1 MKKIKIFI
9 VFFFLI
15 VFSVFSQNPNKKY
28 ETYTALEGETLQ
40 SIARK
45 FSITP
50 FNLIQLNPELVE
62 GINLDGKI
70 IIVPNKNYKPN
81 TIASNNGEDYVENGF
96 LIHTVLVRENY
107 FRFKKKYGISKRILR
122 KHNPILRLEN
132 LKVGQVIKIPVKDD
146 FKLEGDTEQI
156 TETKP
161 YIVKPREAKYGIS
174 KRYGISIE
182 QLEELNPLT
191 KGRDL
196 KMAELIYVP
205 DTEEISEAEEGF
217 TIHKV
222 VKGETFFSLGQLYA
236 ISQDDL
242 ILVNP
247 ELTDGVK
254 EGMLIKIPIVEESS
268 KLVFIPSI
276 EPDKELKAALMLPF
290 MTNRRNID
298 FEKSITSDIATDFY
312 LGAMMALD
320 SVKKLGLSVNLKVF
334 DTQNNKTL
342 ISRYII
348 ENDFSDTDVIIG
360 PLFIG
365 NIELISKALQNK
377 NIAILSPVSQKDHSV
392 FGSNKLIQATPSHE
406 KLMNKVLN
414 HIKFNYNGENIVI
427 FSDTTQAIIPQLVKT
442 LAVLEP
448 LDSLTKI
455 EIIKPK
461 KGYFMPEL
469 FREKI
474 VKEKDNILILITEDP
489 VVTKDVVQNLGVLPK
504 EINATFFAMNKGSNF
519 NEVNNNYLAHVNFH
533 FPVSS
538 FIDREDENV
547 KKFIYSYKYKN
558 KAEPSDYSFKG
569 FDVTYD
575 ALLRFAS
582 FEDIDSALI
591 AGYSNR
597 IATKYE
603 YDSNGYGKGFINQG
617 VYILK
622 YDGLNIVKVEDYTT
636 DKKIEE

>member
-1 MKKIKIFI
+1 MKKIKLFI

-28 ETYTALEGETLQ
+28 ETYTAIEGETLQ

-62 GINLDGKI
+62 GGDLNGKI
-70 IIVPNKNYKPN
+70 IIVPNKNYKPD
-81 TIASNNGEDYVENGF
+81 TGASNNGEDYIENGF

-107 FRFKKKYGISKRILR
+107 FRFKKKYGVSKRILR
-122 KHNPILRLEN
+122 KHNPILRIEN

-146 FKLEGDTEQI
+146 FKLESDTEQI

-182 QLEELNPLT
+182 QLEELNPQT

-196 KMAELIYVP
+196 KMAELILVP
-205 DTEEISEAEEGF
+205 DIEEVPEAEEGF

-222 VKGETFFSLGQLYA
+222 LKGETFFSLGQLYA

-242 ILVNP
+242 ISVNP

-254 EGMLIKIPIVEESS
+254 EGMLIKIPVVEESS

-276 EPDKELKAALMLPF
+276 DPDKELKAALMLPF

-365 NIELISKALQNK
+365 NVELISKALQNK
-377 NIAILSPVSQKDHSV
+377 NVVIVSPVSQKDHSV
-392 FGSNKLIQATPSHE
+392 FGSNKLIQDTPSHE

-414 HIKFNYNGENIVI
+414 HIKSNYNGENIVI
-427 FSDTTQAIIPQLVKT
+427 FSDTTKTVIPQLAKT

-461 KGYFMPEL
+461 EGYFMPEL

-533 FPVSS
+533 YPVSS
-538 FIDREDENV
+538 FIDWEDENV
-547 KKFIYSYKYKN
+547 KKFVRSYKFKN
-558 KAEPSDYSFKG
+558 KAVPSDYSFKG

-575 ALLRFAS
+575 ALLRCAS
-582 FEDIDSALI
+582 FDDIASALK

-622 YDGLNIVKVEDYTT
+622 YDGLNIVKVEDYST

>member
-1 MKKIKIFI
+1 MKKNKLFI

-15 VFSVFSQNPNKKY
+15 AFSVFSQSPNKKY
-28 ETYTALEGETLQ
+28 ETYTAIEGETLQ

-50 FNLIQLNPELVE
+50 FNLIKLNPELVE
-62 GINLDGKI
+62 GVNLNGTI
-70 IIVPNKNYKPN
+70 IIVPNKNYKPESK
-81 TIASNNGEDYVENGF
+81 ASNNGEDYVENGF

-107 FRFKKKYGISKRILR
+107 FRFKKKYGVSKRVLR
-122 KHNPILRLEN
+122 KFNPILRSEN
-132 LKVGQVIKIPVKDD
+132 LKLGQVIKIPVKDD
-146 FKLEGDTEQI
+146 FKLEGATEQI

-161 YIVKPREAKYGIS
+161 YIVKPRETKYGIS
-174 KRYGISIE
+174 KRYAISIE
-182 QLEELNPLT
+182 QLEELNPQI

-196 KMAELIYVP
+196 KMADLILVP
-205 DTEEISEAEEGF
+205 DSEEIPEEEDGF

-222 VKGETFFSLGQLYA
+222 VKGETFYSLGRLYS

-242 ILVNP
+242 ISVNP
-247 ELTDGVK
+247 ELQDGVI

-276 EPDKELKAALMLPF
+276 EPDKEIKAALMLPL
-290 MTNRRNID
+290 MTNRKQID
-298 FEKSITSDIATDFY
+298 FDKSKTSDIATDFY

-320 SVKKLGLSVNLKVF
+320 SVKKLGLSVHLKVF
-334 DTQNNKTL
+334 DTQNSKTQ

-348 ENDFSDTDVIIG
+348 ENDFSDTDLIIG

-365 NIELISKALQNK
+365 NVELVSKTLQNK
-377 NIAILSPVSQKDHSV
+377 NVAIVSPVSQKDHSV
-392 FGSNKLIQATPSHE
+392 FGSNKLIQDTPSNE
-406 KLMNKVLN
+406 KLMSKVLN
-414 HIKFNYNGENIVI
+414 HIKSNYNDENIVI
-427 FSDTTQAIIPQLVKT
+427 FSDTTDLVIPQLVKV
-442 LAVLEP
+442 LEVLEP

-461 KGYFMPEL
+461 KGYFRPEL

-474 VKEKDNILILITEDP
+474 LKEKDNILILITEDP

-504 EINATFFAMNKGSNF
+504 DINATFFAMNKGSNF

-538 FIDREDENV
+538 FINREDENV
-547 KKFIYSYKYKN
+547 KKFIRTYKYKN

-569 FDVTYD
+569 FDVTLD
-575 ALLRFAS
+575 ALLRCAS
-582 FEDIDSALI
+582 YDDIASALN
-591 AGYSNR
+591 AGYSSR

-603 YDSNGYGKGFINQG
+603 YDNNGYGKGFINQG
-617 VYILK
+617 VYLLK
-622 YDGLNIVKVEDYTT
+622 YDGLNIVKVEEEI
-636 DKKIEE
+636 KEKIEE

>member
-1 MKKIKIFI
+1 MKKIKLFI

-15 VFSVFSQNPNKKY
+15 VFSVFSQNSNKKY
-28 ETYTALEGETLQ
+28 NTYTAIEGETLQ

-50 FNLIQLNPELVE
+50 FNLIKLNPELVE
-62 GINLDGKI
+62 GGNLNGKI

-81 TIASNNGEDYVENGF
+81 TTASKNGEDYVENGF
-96 LIHTVLVRENY
+96 LIHTVLVRENFY
-107 FRFKKKYGISKRILR
+107 RFKKAYGVSKRILR
-122 KHNPILRLEN
+122 KHNPILRIEK

-146 FKLEGDTEQI
+146 FRLEVETEQI
-156 TETKP
+156 TLTKP

-174 KRYGISIE
+174 KRYGITIE
-182 QLEELNPLT
+182 KLEELNPQT

-196 KMAELIYVP
+196 KMAELILVP
-205 DTEEISEAEEGF
+205 DTEEIPVAEEGF

-222 VKGETFFSLGQLYA
+222 VKGETFYSLGKLYA
-236 ISQDDL
+236 ISQENL
-242 ILVNP
+242 ITVNP
-247 ELTDGVK
+247 ELQNGVK
-254 EGMLIKIPIVEESS
+254 VGMIIKIPIVEEPT
-268 KLVFIPSI
+268 KLGFIPNI
-276 EPDKELKAALMLPF
+276 IPDKEIKAALMLPF
-290 MTNRRNID
+290 MTNTKNID
-298 FEKSITSDIATDFY
+298 FDKSKTSDIATDFY

-365 NIELISKALQNK
+365 NVELISKALHNK
-377 NIAILSPVSQKDHSV
+377 NVAIVSPVSQKDHSV
-392 FGSNKLIQATPSHE
+392 FGSNKLIQNTPSDE

-414 HIKFNYNGENIVI
+414 HIKSNYKGENIVI
-427 FSDTTQAIIPQLVKT
+427 FSDTTKAVIPQLVKA

-461 KGYFMPEL
+461 KGYFRPEL

-474 VKEKDNILILITEDP
+474 VKEKDNILILISEDP

-504 EINATFFAMNKGSNF
+504 DINATFFAMNMGSNF
-519 NEVNNNYLAHVNFH
+519 NDVNNNYLAHVNFH

-538 FIDREDENV
+538 FIDSEDENV
-547 KKFIYSYKYKN
+547 KKFVRTYKYKN
-558 KAEPSDYSFKG
+558 NAEPTDYSFKG

-582 FEDIDSALI
+582 YEDITTALK
-591 AGYSNR
+591 AGYSKR

-622 YDGLNIVKVEDYTT
+622 YDGLNIVKVE
-636 DKKIEE
+636 EEIKEKLEE